1 MITSADNTL
10 EGIDTPDATD
20 SPARLASPSPDF
32 TRRQVLV
39 GLGATAAVA
48 ATGMVVPVR
57 GGGSLPAAE
66 AAVISPLT
74 QIEPGG
80 RAPGIVV
87 LVTLYGGNDGLD
99 TVVPYSNSAYQSGRG
114 SLAVAADRVLPLDAE
129 FGFHP
134 AMTAFKKLWDDR
146 KLAIVRGVGYP
157 NPNRSH
163 FRSMD
168 IWQSGVPDRAEISG
182 WLGRWQDATSS
193 DPLRMLSLG
202 ASVPRALIG
211 LKGGGGSALPN
222 GQVALPGGKGIT
234 NAFVEL
240 GRGSAGAELGPWG
253 ARIGATVGN
262 LVRVVDQLGP
272 ILKAGTKTAETASL
286 EGGSS
291 ANGDSGSVLD
301 SQLND
306 VATLIKGDAPT
317 RVYSV
322 SLGGFDTHAN
332 EGDQHARLL
341 AAVDGAIGRFLVS
354 LANEP
359 KASGV
364 TLLVYSE
371 FGRRVAANLSQGTDH
386 GTAAPIFVIGPGVKG
401 GFYGDAP
408 SLTDLDQG
416 DLKFTT
422 DFRSVYATI
431 LGGVLGV
438 DPSVTLSGTWAPLPL
453 LR

>member
-1 MITSADNTL
+1 
-10 EGIDTPDATD
+10 
-20 SPARLASPSPDF
+20 
-32 TRRQVLV
+32 
-39 GLGATAAVA
+39 
-48 ATGMVVPVR
+48 
-57 GGGSLPAAE
+57 
-66 AAVISPLT
+66 
-74 QIEPGG
+74 
-80 RAPGIVV
+80 
-87 LVTLYGGNDGLD
+87 
-99 TVVPYSNSAYQSGRG
+99 
-114 SLAVAADRVLPLDAE
+114 
-129 FGFHP
+129 
-134 AMTAFKKLWDDR
+134 
-146 KLAIVRGVGYP
+146 
-157 NPNRSH
+157 
-163 FRSMD
+163 
-168 IWQSGVPDRAEISG
+168 
-182 WLGRWQDATSS
+182 
-193 DPLRMLSLG
+193 MLSLG

>member
-1 MITSADNTL
+1 MIL
-10 EGIDTPDATD
+10 
-20 SPARLASPSPDF
+20 
-32 TRRQVLV
+32 
-39 GLGATAAVA
+39 LGATAAVA
-48 ATGMVVPVR
+48 ATGMVMPVH

-66 AAVISPLT
+66 AAVISPFT
-74 QIEPGG
+74 QIAPGG
-80 RAPGIVV
+80 RAQGIVV

-99 TVVPYSNSAYQSGRG
+99 TLVPYSNSAYQAGRG
-114 SLAVAADRVLPLDAE
+114 PLAVAPDRVLPLDAE
-129 FGFHP
+129 FGLHP
-134 AMTAFKKLWDDR
+134 SMPAFKKLWDEK

-157 NPNRSH
+157 NSNRSH

-168 IWQSGVPDRAEISG
+168 IWQSGVPDRVEISG

-253 ARIGATVGN
+253 ARIGATVSN

-291 ANGDSGSVLD
+291 ANGDSVSVLD

-332 EGDQHARLL
+332 GGINMPDCWPTSMARSGDFSRRWPMNQR
-341 AAVDGAIGRFLVS
+341 
-354 LANEP
+354 
-359 KASGV
+359 
-364 TLLVYSE
+364 
-371 FGRRVAANLSQGTDH
+371 RRV
-386 GTAAPIFVIGPGVKG
+386 
-401 GFYGDAP
+401 
-408 SLTDLDQG
+408 
-416 DLKFTT
+416 
-422 DFRSVYATI
+422 
-431 LGGVLGV
+431 
-438 DPSVTLSGTWAPLPL
+438 
-453 LR
+453 